1 MVQVAGLSGLAQE
14 VSAYKEPL
22 HSRIAD
28 WFASATMI
36 VTGLFVLLCALIFG
50 ALFIW
55 ALVVIL

>member
-1 MVQVAGLSGLAQE
+1 M
-14 VSAYKEPL
+14 SAYKEPL